1 MCQKRQIQQ
10 QKVDLR
16 EPKEMYSDI
25 QLHFKFQKV
34 PTTMTEMRKEDQ
46 ALHAAEKRLIECTK
60 VRNVKDTKHEVAATG
75 ILLLASAWSLI
86 AVDVYH
92 HENCYATFTGGDGI
106 RKKN

>member
-1 MCQKRQIQQ
+1 MRTIPLITMRAFRTMCQKRQIQQ

-25 QLHFKFQKV
+25 QLHFKVQKV

-75 ILLLASAWSLI
+75 ILLLASA
-86 AVDVYH
+86 
-92 HENCYATFTGGDGI
+92 
-106 RKKN
+106 